1 RREWC
6 ADSGPVRGRG
16 GELDLLLAQG
26 RWLPHRRRAGLRPD
40 RRPARRRTRL
50 NPSPGTR
57 APRAPGG
64 HRRAPPPAHPTPGR
78 VCPQVLRYSPVLLF
92 VRSGGAR
99 QSAAPSTRHPGRT
112 ATATGETAM
121 FLAVRELLYARGRFT
136 LMGLVIALIAVLMVV
151 LSGLT
156 AGLVDDGVSGL
167 KKLPA
172 GHLAFQHEVDPG
184 AAYSRSIVETDAAA
198 VWAEV
203 DGVDDA
209 AQLGHTW

>member
-1 RREWC
+1 IRPAHRPPGRDRGGPVLRAAGYPAAGLDQRRSAPRRARTGVRRERC

-26 RWLPHRRRAGLRPD
+26 RWLPHRRRAGLRPG

-64 HRRAPPPAHPTPGR
+64 QRSAPPRAHPTAGR

-136 LMGLVIALIAVLMVV
+136 LMGLVIALIAVLMV
-151 LSGLT
+151 
-156 AGLVDDGVSGL
+156 
-167 KKLPA
+167 
-172 GHLAFQHEVDPG
+172 
-184 AAYSRSIVETDAAA
+184 
-198 VWAEV
+198 
-203 DGVDDA
+203 
-209 AQLGHTW
+209 